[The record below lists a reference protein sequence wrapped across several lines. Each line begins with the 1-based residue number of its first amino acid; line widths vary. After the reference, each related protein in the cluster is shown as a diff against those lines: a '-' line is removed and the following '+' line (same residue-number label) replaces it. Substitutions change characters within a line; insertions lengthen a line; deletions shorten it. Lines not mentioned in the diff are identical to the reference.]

1 MTKIDKL
8 IARLLR
14 KPTDFTWD
22 ELVKVLAYYGFGERT
37 KGKTG
42 GSRRAFVNADTHQII
57 SLHKPHPENTVKRY
71 VLEQVLITLDL
82 GDDE

>member
-8 IARLLR
+8 IARLLK

-22 ELVKVLAYYGFGERT
+22 ELVKVLAHYGFDEHT

-42 GSRRAFVNADTHQII
+42 GSRRAFVNSELKQII

-71 VLEQVLITLDL
+71 VIEQVLSTLDL
-82 GDDE
+82 NGDE

>member
-22 ELVKVLAYYGFGERT
+22 ELVKVLAYHGFEERT

-42 GSRRAFVNADTHQII
+42 GSRRAFVNVKTGQII

-71 VLEQVLITLDL
+71 ILDQVLMTLDL
-82 GDDE
+82 SDDE